1 MLELGVCTQ
10 AEHYKVGR
18 LAAEHADR
26 LLAFG
31 PNGCRMEKGALTGG
45 MVEGMARSFTDRHQL
60 VLELKRLARP
70 GDVILFKGSRGMHME
85 LALELF
91 FCDEK

>member
-1 MLELGVCTQ
+1 
-10 AEHYKVGR
+10 
-18 LAAEHADR
+18 
-26 LLAFG
+26 
-31 PNGCRMEKGALTGG
+31 MEKGALTGG
-45 MVEGMARSFTDRHQL
+45 MTEGTARSFTDRHQL

-91 FCDEK
+91 FSDEK